1 MSKYKR
7 MEWQCTLGEVRR
19 GARRYLQT
27 MVKPMEELEE
37 LVKLGKT
44 DPQSFAKEMVFMGYA
59 MGVIAG
65 IYSDMGIEGFT
76 LLLNGINLSLVG
88 EDRKEKILYGI
99 YDKNG
104 VLHTSE
110 EGVSTEKGGE
120 P

>member
-1 MSKYKR
+1 MSKYER
-7 MEWQCTLGEVRR
+7 IEWKCTLGEVRR
-19 GARRYLQT
+19 GASRYVHT
-27 MVKPMEELEE
+27 MVKQREE

-65 IYSDMGIEGFT
+65 IYSDAGIEGFT

-110 EGVSTEKGGE
+110 EGLRTEKGGE